1 MQKYQGNSTNAPRET
16 FIGDQRHMLAYINP
30 FEEDLLRNYG
40 GTGQKGPGGVPAFRP
55 VKGKDSSGKSSAG
68 TGFSGGS
75 SNNNSGGG
83 GGGGRQDGPTSD
95 QVSSRG
101 SSYNDQANV
110 NRINES
116 RGGGNNNNGGGNNN
130 NGGGNNNN
138 GGGNNN
144 NVGVASS
151 IGTTATGPV
160 VPSGQTQAQSAM
172 NQYGSRANDPQ
183 TVSEILMA
191 QQSLRDLASTS
202 TPPIQSM
209 TQTAELGFAIPGAVT
224 NDAGQQPYSM
234 GSTTVPTSQLSDL
247 ELSLE
252 FDEDYQDAK
261 SQLEAA
267 GYVVDENGIVRTTTG
282 KSIGPLS
289 EVVNFGRANPGS
301 GGPAGVS
308 TAAPKLDVAP
318 GTGASPVIKEVSPVK
333 KRTALDAEREIALAG
348 GYSYFKSSDGK
359 FYTTDPNAPKELQ
372 DALAQRSVAYTP
384 EANPKAFNADGTPRG
399 GIFGYANIADMFDM
413 GGPRASGNTYSGG
426 PLAGYGNALGIRPPG
441 LSDKDWEKTKAQQ
454 QLMRESKMGAFA
466 QRPDFSKYPETG
478 FPDPAQSTDG
488 FGGDSYQGGGDNQ
501 GAAPAPAPIIDPCP
515 EGYVLKDG
523 ACVLAETDPLGGFPS
538 LTPRLPQGPTV
549 VGNPG
554 YTPVGGGVA
563 PRLNPYPQ
571 QMPIMA
577 PPPGLAGARV
587 GEAGILDLLRA
598 ANR

>member
-172 NQYGSRANDPQ
+172 DRFGSRANNPQ
-183 TVSEILMA
+183 TVSEIMMA

-209 TQTAELGFAIPGAVT
+209 TQTAQLGFT
-224 NDAGQQPYSM
+224 NDAMVS
-234 GSTTVPTSQLSDL
+234 SPTAWARLL
-247 ELSLE
+247 
-252 FDEDYQDAK
+252 Y
-261 SQLEAA
+261 
-267 GYVVDENGIVRTTTG
+267 R
-282 KSIGPLS
+282 
-289 EVVNFGRANPGS
+289 R
-301 GGPAGVS
+301 
-308 TAAPKLDVAP
+308 
-318 GTGASPVIKEVSPVK
+318 
-333 KRTALDAEREIALAG
+333 
-348 GYSYFKSSDGK
+348 
-359 FYTTDPNAPKELQ
+359 PN
-372 DALAQRSVAYTP
+372 
-384 EANPKAFNADGTPRG
+384 
-399 GIFGYANIADMFDM
+399 
-413 GGPRASGNTYSGG
+413 
-426 PLAGYGNALGIRPPG
+426 
-441 LSDKDWEKTKAQQ
+441 
-454 QLMRESKMGAFA
+454 
-466 QRPDFSKYPETG
+466 YP
-478 FPDPAQSTDG
+478 
-488 FGGDSYQGGGDNQ
+488 
-501 GAAPAPAPIIDPCP
+501 I
-515 EGYVLKDG
+515 
-523 ACVLAETDPLGGFPS
+523 
-538 LTPRLPQGPTV
+538 
-549 VGNPG
+549 
-554 YTPVGGGVA
+554 
-563 PRLNPYPQ
+563 LNYP
-571 QMPIMA
+571 
-577 PPPGLAGARV
+577 
-587 GEAGILDLLRA
+587 
-598 ANR
+598 